1 MTSNQLKKQQTK
13 PKFTDFEH
21 GVLAALSCIVYGH
34 GTDAETNE
42 LWELVGSPSSKEARA
57 RGADD
62 YDVEA
67 IRQIENY
74 WAS

>member
-1 MTSNQLKKQQTK
+1 MASNQLKKKQKK
-13 PKFTDFEH
+13 PKFTDFEL
-21 GVLAALSCIVYGH
+21 GVLASISCIVYGH

-42 LWELVGSPSSKEARA
+42 LWELVGSPSSEEARA

-67 IRQIENY
+67 IRQIEQY